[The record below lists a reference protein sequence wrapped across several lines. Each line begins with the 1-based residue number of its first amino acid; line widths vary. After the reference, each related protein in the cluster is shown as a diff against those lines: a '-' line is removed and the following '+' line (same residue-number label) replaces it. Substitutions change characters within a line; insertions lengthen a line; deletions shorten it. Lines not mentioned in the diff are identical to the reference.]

1 MRNWKERLHDG
12 CLKGEET
19 KKVEDAWEEMGLVWF
34 GFRGNYSTIVVSC
47 CLIFNF

>member
-34 GFRGNYSTIVVSC
+34 GLVSEGTIV
-47 CLIFNF
+47 L